1 MGDRVLFLVA
11 GLQITTSVHQ
21 WRLAVPLVITLRA
34 PGIAAL
40 ERKFASA
47 ARALPVAIAR
57 GLNQGGDKART
68 QIQRA
73 LQQQT
78 GLLRYGSVT
87 QRVRTRRAFPGQ
99 FAYILIGSSYPST
112 KPDEFRFKATTGPGG
127 GVTIDLWGTPHRL
140 ARSFV
145 IKGRPV
151 GPGALRARIGAP
163 RKPIRGFDGPNIAK
177 ELIKDRS
184 AAAFA
189 AAAPE
194 VQAAILRNIAGLLG

>member
-1 MGDRVLFLVA
+1 
-11 GLQITTSVHQ
+11 
-21 WRLAVPLVITLRA
+21 VPLVITLRA

-57 GLNQGGDKART
+57 GLNQGGDKALT
-68 QIQRA
+68 QIKRA

-99 FAYILIGSSYPST
+99 LAYFIVGSSYPST
-112 KPDEFRFKATTGPGG
+112 KPDEFRYKATTGPGG
-127 GVTIDLWGTPHRL
+127 GVTVDFWGVPHRL
-140 ARSFV
+140 ARSFAF
-145 IKGRPV
+145 KGRTT
-151 GPGALRARIGAP
+151 GWAALKARKEAE
-163 RKPIRGFDGPNIAK
+163 RFPIRGFDGPNIAK

-184 AAAFA
+184 AAAFT